1 MEIQNYKWNQKFKEL
16 EIIFRIDTAPING
29 KNIAFRSSG
38 DHLKVTYEGKVL
50 FDAKLLQNIEADETF
65 WFIEEGLLR
74 FELVKKK
81 SEWWESLTEGG
92 EKVDIAALA
101 DENVVN
107 DLSLLAPEERSM
119 VEKMMSGSR
128 KE

>member
-1 MEIQNYKWNQKFKEL
+1 M
-16 EIIFRIDTAPING
+16 
-29 KNIAFRSSG
+29 
-38 DHLKVTYEGKVL
+38 
-50 FDAKLLQNIEADETF
+50 QNIEADETF